1 MDFLV
6 VFLAVF
12 LAVFFADFLVVF
24 LVVFFAGDPPS
35 AASLAR
41 RSESSSLAR
50 ASVMVSGLSP
60 LRSEALVVPSVTY
73 GPKRPSLTDIGLP
86 ETSLSP
92 SIFSGGCAAARPRRF
107 GSA

>member
-1 MDFLV
+1 MVFLV
-6 VFLAVF
+6 A
-12 LAVFFADFLVVF
+12 FLVVF
-24 LVVFFAGDPPS
+24 LVAFLVVLREEVPPP
-35 AASLAR
+35 AASFAR

-60 LRSEALVVPSVTY
+60 LRSDALVVPSVTY

-92 SIFSGGCAAARPRRF
+92 SIFSGG
-107 GSA
+107 